1 MLVNNPSQD
10 ADQLQGDFS
19 PEQEVVNTVIHAIGI
34 LFGVVAIPMLITNA
48 IGSQHSFSVLSVAV
62 YGLCFLM
69 TFTFST
75 LYHGLQRYRIKQF
88 FKLLDR
94 ISIYFFIAGTYTP
107 FVLHYMFDQTGVL
120 LLSAIWVLVILGIL
134 FELFWAKRFF
144 ILSMAF
150 YLLMGWMFV
159 LVSKRFFAAMPTP
172 VIVLI
177 CGGVLLY
184 SLGVIFYVWQKWKYH
199 HAIWHSFVLIA
210 SICHYLAVWLTVS

>member
-1 MLVNNPSQD
+1 MNSEVKVINSVH
-10 ADQLQGDFS
+10 GDFS
-19 PEQEVVNTVIHAIGI
+19 KEQEVVNTIIHAMGI
-34 LFGVVAIPMLITNA
+34 LFGIVAIPMLIVNTLDDNYR
-48 IGSQHSFSVLSVAV
+48 IRFISVTV

-75 LYHGLQRYRIKQF
+75 LYHGLQKYRVKQF

-107 FVLHYMFDQTGVL
+107 FVLCYMFDRTGIL
-120 LLSAIWVLVILGIL
+120 LLSAIWVLVILGVV
-134 FELFWAKRFF
+134 FELFLAKRFF
-144 ILSMAF
+144 ILSVIF

-159 LVSKRFFAAMPTP
+159 LVSKRFFAAMPTE

-177 CGGVLLY
+177 LSGVLLY

-210 SICHYLAVWLTVS
+210 SICHYTAVWLTVS